1 MLSRSSG
8 QGHRLVVVVV
18 GGLVLAGEEHQ
29 ERRVERPDG
38 ELTAV
43 GLCETEADPA
53 HPGDVDV
60 AIRTV
65 TDSFIHSRPGGCPLV
80 WPHKERP
87 RPTEVPRPARRPS
100 MRPKPRSSA
109 CMSTRRVRA
118 TPRPRGELPPL
129 GTQPGA

>member
-1 MLSRSSG
+1 VKR
-8 QGHRLVVVVV
+8 
-18 GGLVLAGEEHQ
+18 Q
-29 ERRVERPDG
+29 ERRVGRPDG

-53 HPGDVDV
+53 HPGDVEV

-80 WPHKERP
+80 WAHKERP

-100 MRPKPRSSA
+100 MRPKPRSSVCEHPA
-109 CMSTRRVRA
+109 SEGNTAPHERTIRA
-118 TPRPRGELPPL
+118 PPL